1 MLKKIGFLLLAIV
14 LVIGGSI
21 TWFISLLGDEL
32 TYDYSQQ
39 RPEQIPYIT
48 NAIDQTRGRILAIV
62 TSTEFIGETT
72 RKTGYELTELS
83 RAYYVFRVNGFAV
96 DVASIRGGNP
106 PMVLDTDD
114 MGPFDYA
121 FLNDKEAM
129 SKVENSILIGEV
141 DPQKYD
147 AIYFVGGKGTMF
159 DFPND
164 RHVQALVKYFWN
176 HKKVIAAVC
185 HGPAAFINVQS
196 ENGDFFVSNKA
207 LSSFTN
213 DEELFLIPTAKEIFP
228 FLLQSKLEERGADF
242 LAGENYLNNV
252 VIDGNLITGQNP
264 WSVWEL
270 AESTIRALGYS
281 PVQRRFTAEEN
292 SIRALGIYASSGY
305 DDAYSFVVSVN
316 QNAEQEFSRLSLAT
330 HAVVAL
336 INSEFKRAAR
346 ILMLLNAIE

>member
-1 MLKKIGFLLLAIV
+1 MLKKVGFLLLAIV
-14 LVIGGSI
+14 LIIGGSV
-21 TWFISLLGDEL
+21 TWFIRLLGDEL
-32 TYDYSQQ
+32 TYDYSQH

-48 NAIDQTRGRILAIV
+48 NAIDESRGRILAVV

-96 DVASIRGGNP
+96 DVASIRGGKP
-106 PMVLDTDD
+106 PMVLDADD

-121 FLNDKEAM
+121 FLNDKGAM
-129 SKVENSILIGEV
+129 SKVENSMPIDEV

-159 DFPND
+159 DFPNN
-164 RHVQALVKYFWN
+164 RHVQALVNYFW
-176 HKKVIAAVC
+176 KQQKVIAAVC
-185 HGPAAFINVQS
+185 HGPAAFVNVQS
-196 ENGDFFVSNKA
+196 ENGDFFVAKKA

-213 DEELFLIPTAKEIFP
+213 DEELFLIPKAKEIFP

-242 LAGENYLNNV
+242 IAGENYLNNV
-252 VIDGNLITGQNP
+252 VVDGNLITGQNP

-281 PVQRRFTAEEN
+281 PVQRMFTAEEN
-292 SIRALGIYASSGY
+292 SIQALGIYATSGY
-305 DDAYSFVVSVN
+305 DEAHSFVVSIN
-316 QNAEQEFSRLSLAT
+316 QNAEQEVSRLSLAT